1 MWHPKISSNAY
12 QRSLDVQKCTS
23 STLGGWKLQSSWIVT
38 YLVTRLLASWCVC
51 VSFNF
56 FSYFKNVK
64 FFHQV
69 GKGITFVTLH
79 NMLASGLSPHIM
91 LKHLTS
97 VFHRLLPML
106 QGCFL
111 SERLSWK
118 KYQNFQ
124 EKIGTIQSKDAKHF
138 QNQSPIMM

>member
-1 MWHPKISSNAY
+1 MLGVIWLIKQFINHLAY
-12 QRSLDVQKCTS
+12 IF
-23 STLGGWKLQSSWIVT
+23 LQFVFI
-38 YLVTRLLASWCVC
+38 L
-51 VSFNF
+51 
-56 FSYFKNVK
+56 KNVK

-111 SERLSWK
+111 SERLNWK
-118 KYQNFQ
+118 MYENFQ
-124 EKIGTIQSKDAKHF
+124 EKIGTIESKDAKHF
-138 QNQSPIMM
+138 QNQSPIMIYISTT

>member
-1 MWHPKISSNAY
+1 MKVQSMRKGFVLGVIWLIKQFINHLAY
-12 QRSLDVQKCTS
+12 IF
-23 STLGGWKLQSSWIVT
+23 LQI
-38 YLVTRLLASWCVC
+38 
-51 VSFNF
+51 F
-56 FSYFKNVK
+56 FILKNVK

-91 LKHLTS
+91 LKHLITS

-111 SERLSWK
+111 SKRLNWK
-118 KYQNFQ
+118 KDKKDQ
-124 EKIGTIQSKDAKHF
+124 EKIGTIESKDAKHF
-138 QNQSPIMM
+138 QNQSPIMIYISTT